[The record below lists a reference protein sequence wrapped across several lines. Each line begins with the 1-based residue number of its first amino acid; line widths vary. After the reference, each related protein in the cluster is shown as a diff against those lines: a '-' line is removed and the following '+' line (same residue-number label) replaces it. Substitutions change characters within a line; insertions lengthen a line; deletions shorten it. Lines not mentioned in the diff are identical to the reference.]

1 MDIQNIDANIANV
14 RSEIRAA
21 AKKHGRAADEI
32 TLLAVSKT
40 KPASAVKAAAN
51 AGVTQFGE
59 NYLQEALAKIES
71 LEGLDI
77 DWHFIGPI
85 QSNKTRQIAQRF
97 AWVHSVDRSKLLRRL
112 SDQRESDTPLNVCL
126 QVNISGE
133 ASKAGVAPDAVADL
147 VSEAGELPNLRLR
160 GLMAIPAP
168 ETGFDRQFRACAAL
182 RACFERVHDCHPAMD
197 TLSIGMSADL
207 EAAVAA
213 GSTMVRIG
221 TGIFGARN
229 S

>member
-1 MDIQNIDANIANV
+1 MQNIELNIANV

-21 AKKHGRAADEI
+21 AKKHSRAADEI

-40 KPASAVKAAAN
+40 KPASAVKIAAD

-59 NYLQEALAKIES
+59 NYLQEAVAKIES
-71 LEGLDI
+71 LEGLGI

-85 QSNKTRQIAQRF
+85 QSNKTRLIAQRF
-97 AWVHSVDRSKLLRRL
+97 AWVHSVDRSKVLRRL
-112 SDQRESDTPLNVCL
+112 SDQRESDTPLNICL

-133 ASKAGVAPDAVADL
+133 ASKAGVAPDALAEL
-147 VSEAGELPNLRLR
+147 VSEARELPNLRLR

-168 ETGFDRQFRACAAL
+168 ETGFDRQFRTCATL
-182 RACFERVHDCHPAMD
+182 RSCFERVHSCHPSMD

-207 EAAVAA
+207 EAAIAA

-221 TGIFGARN
+221 TGIFGAR
-229 S
+229 SQ